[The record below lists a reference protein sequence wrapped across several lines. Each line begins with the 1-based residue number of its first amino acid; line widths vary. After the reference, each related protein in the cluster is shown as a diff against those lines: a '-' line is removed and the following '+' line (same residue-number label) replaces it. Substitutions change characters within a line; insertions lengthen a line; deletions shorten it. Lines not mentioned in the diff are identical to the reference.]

1 MGRATSKPGMKELR
15 QVYWSRVKKKGEK
28 SALTGKWENASSG
41 RRQDSAQEETRAVSA
56 THPISRSKRHKHP
69 HGLQQRRHRLT
80 NEGLFEVTVP
90 EEVALLEGK
99 VKERAKKSS
108 KELVRIR
115 RVIIGFLSYVK
126 ITNLI
131 GMQIRRPVTVRT
143 H

>member
-1 MGRATSKPGMKELR
+1 MLPVEDGRTVLK
-15 QVYWSRVKKKGEK
+15 
-28 SALTGKWENASSG
+28 
-41 RRQDSAQEETRAVSA
+41 RRLVQFQPR
-56 THPISRSKRHKHP
+56 ILYRGQKRHKHP

-90 EEVALLEGK
+90 EQVALLEGT
-99 VKERAKKSS
+99 VKERAKKTS

-115 RVIIGFLSYVK
+115 RVVIGFLSYVK